1 MLKFIRRFQLIIL
14 AIGGSLLMVV
24 FLLEPILTSF
34 QKSQSN
40 RTVARWDDGSKI
52 SLFDLDRAKSE
63 LELARRAAPV
73 VFQPKQQG
81 GLGLLPGAASDDD
94 RYAYHWLML
103 GRMAEE
109 AGLVGGAED
118 GRRLVDLELQA
129 EIGAALNQ
137 IRFAIMQG
145 AITPEEAQSQLGQFE
160 ETRRAQINREVA
172 QSAGYVQGATE
183 DDMWRALARFT
194 GAYRLLN
201 LYLGAP
207 AFSPA
212 GAVQGARALNDAVA
226 VDAAVIDGSV
236 LAGSIPDPGD
246 EALRAFFEPRAGMSP
261 AEDPNGIGY
270 LQPARVRMGWLVL
283 DRARVSAAVPIDR
296 VELKKLWTRDSAL
309 PEAQRQYPGDFP
321 SERPNIEADYRA
333 AETDRLMVDAD
344 KLIRAE
350 VIAATRGLDR
360 QGDRLVLPED
370 WASRRP
376 RLDAVAERVVAGLAS
391 QGVNLPTPT
400 VEIMDNRLL
409 TADDIGALPGLGRTF
424 YRIGSRT
431 VPMQQLPE
439 VINEAGLAPDL
450 RLQIGVPLVDPAA
463 VDQAGNRY
471 YTVVYEHRP
480 AGPARSIDDVGRD
493 RVLADYRSLEGFR
506 LLESMV
512 DTLRITAEGADGLR
526 GAIDLSM
533 ENADQTRVVRP
544 RVANAVSVSSLQVQ
558 PGRAGQADPRLN
570 TPAFRDAILAAA
582 GGLDPLISP
591 EALLTNPRAV
601 AVALPQSRS
610 VAVARIVAP
619 RPLTVEQFT
628 TNLTNALTALSRREM
643 QIGIE
648 SQGGR
653 DPFGFEALRERYG
666 LQIVGE
672 ARPEARPEAQP
683 EARPTQTMPAA
694 ENTPET

>member
-1 MLKFIRRFQLIIL
+1 MLKFIRKFQLIIL

-24 FLLEPILTSF
+24 FLLEPVLTSF
-34 QKSQSN
+34 QNSQAN
-40 RTVARWDDGSKI
+40 RTVARWDNGGKI
-52 SLFDLDRAKSE
+52 TLFELDRARSE

-81 GLGLLPGAASDDD
+81 GLGLMPGTGSEDD
-94 RYAYHWLML
+94 RHAYHWLML
-103 GRMAEE
+103 ARMAEE

-145 AITPEEAQSQLGQFE
+145 AITPEEAQSQLAQFE

-212 GAVQGARALNDAVA
+212 GALQGARALSDAVA

-246 EALRAFFEPRAGMSP
+246 EALRAFFEPRAGIAP

-283 DRARVSAAVPIDR
+283 DRQQVSAAVPIDR
-296 VELKKLWTRDSAL
+296 VELQKLWSRDSNL
-309 PEAQRQYPGDFP
+309 PEGQRQYPGDFA
-321 SERPNIEADYRA
+321 SERPNIEADFRA

-360 QGDRLVLPED
+360 QGDRLVLPDD
-370 WASRRP
+370 WSARAP
-376 RLDAVAERVVAGLAS
+376 RLDALAERVVTGLGT

-400 VEIMDNRLL
+400 VAVMDDRLL
-409 TADDIGALPGLGRTF
+409 TAEDIGALPGIGRTF
-424 YRIGSRT
+424 YRVGSRT
-431 VPMQQLPE
+431 VLMQQLPE
-439 VINEAGLAPDL
+439 AINEAGVAPDL
-450 RLQIGVPLVDPAA
+450 RLQVGVPQVDPAA

-471 YTVVYEHRP
+471 YIVVYEHHP
-480 AGPARSIDDVGRD
+480 AGPARSIEDVGRD
-493 RVLADYRSLEGFR
+493 RVLADYRALEGYR
-506 LLESMV
+506 RLESML
-512 DTLRITAEGADGLR
+512 DTMRITAEGSDGLR
-526 GAIDLSM
+526 GAIDLAM
-533 ENADQTRVVRP
+533 ENADETRVVRP
-544 RVANAVSVSSLQVQ
+544 RVANAVRVSSQQVQ
-558 PGRAGQADPRLN
+558 PGRTGQADPRLN
-570 TPAFRDAILAAA
+570 TPAFRDAVLASAA
-582 GGLDPLISP
+582 DLDPLVSP
-591 EALLTNPRAV
+591 ESLVTDPRAL
-601 AVALPQSRS
+601 AVALPGSRS

-619 RPLTVEQFT
+619 RPLTAEQFA
-628 TNLTNALTALSRREM
+628 TNLPNALAALARREM
-643 QIGIE
+643 QLGIE
-648 SQGGR
+648 SQDGR
-653 DPFGFEALRERYG
+653 DPFGFEALQERYG
-666 LQIVGE
+666 LRIIGDAE
-672 ARPEARPEAQP
+672 PEAAATAPVP
-683 EARPTQTMPAA
+683 SAA
-694 ENTPET
+694 ESDPVS